1 MKYIIITISI
11 LFSLS
16 LTSQEVLTVES
27 AIKIALENNHG
38 INMAKNNAEMMQN
51 SATAGNSGL
60 LPQVNLTGGLNYSNG
75 ESMGV
80 NGTQEVESTSGNA
93 GLSLNYTLFDGLG
106 TIYNYQGLKLNAE
119 SGALQSKYIIE
130 NTIVQV
136 VTSYY
141 ILSSYADNV
150 KLMQEMFDIS
160 RERLEREAARNEFG
174 TSSTLQVLS
183 AKVDF
188 NNDSISYINSIKSY
202 EQAKHSFN
210 ALLGRDAATSF
221 DIISE
226 TFTYAVY
233 EFAEMAN
240 LAYDK
245 NLAYQLSKLGYSQ
258 AELDQKL
265 ASTNLYPSLS
275 LNSSYGY
282 NQTNTGF
289 AASFDDPLMN
299 FTTGITLSYNLY
311 NGGQSKIRRQNAR
324 LSLENSQL
332 EVNESKLTLEKDL
345 MNALLDYNNS
355 LAILHAE
362 QENIESAALNFDQA
376 KEYYQLGQISATQFR
391 EAQSNLIRSKTTI
404 NSANYN
410 AKIAETELKRL
421 SGQILS

>member
-16 LTSQEVLTVES
+16 LASQEVLTVES

-38 INMAKNNAEMMQN
+38 ISMAKNNAEMMQN
-51 SATAGNSGL
+51 SATAGNAGL

-160 RERLEREAARNEFG
+160 RERLDREAARNEFG

-410 AKIAETELKRL
+410 AKIAEIELKRL

>member
-16 LTSQEVLTVES
+16 LASQEVLTVES

-51 SATAGNSGL
+51 SATAGNAGL

-141 ILSSYADNV
+141 ILSSCADNV